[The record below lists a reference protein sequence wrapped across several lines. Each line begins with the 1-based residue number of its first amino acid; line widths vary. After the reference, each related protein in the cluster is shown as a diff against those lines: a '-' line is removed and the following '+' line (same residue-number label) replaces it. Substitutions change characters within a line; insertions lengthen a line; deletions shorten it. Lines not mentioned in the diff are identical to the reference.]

1 MRWVAPRRRGGVRT
15 QRQQGPQEL
24 LLFPQLEQPQE
35 PLVPQVQLEQPQPQ
49 GQPEVLLVLPE
60 QLLEQP
66 EVLEPQQRLELEQ
79 E

>member
-15 QRQQGPQEL
+15 QRQQDPQEL

>member
-15 QRQQGPQEL
+15 QRQQEPQEL

-35 PLVPQVQLEQPQPQ
+35 PLVPQVQLEQPQE
-49 GQPEVLLVLPE
+49 QPEVLLVLPE